1 MGIFNLTESER
12 NEILSL
18 HNNAKVLKEQTTPEA
33 PAASIP
39 QDRKSKIMQLQTI
52 LKTKYNAD
60 LGATGPNKDGID
72 GNLGAKTLGALSTI
86 MKSKGTAA
94 AATTGTATPAAPAAT
109 TTGTATPAATTGT
122 ATPAAPAA
130 TTGTATPAAP
140 AATTGTATPAAPVA
154 SQSPDE
160 VMGTEVPAQQQLNQ
174 ASQQALGG
182 QLTPQQIRQQS
193 RFDQRLARQS
203 IRTAR
208 RAGQ

>member
-1 MGIFNLTESER
+1 MGILNLTESER

-18 HNNAKVLKEQTTPEA
+18 HNNAKVLKEQTTPAA
-33 PAASIP
+33 PAASTP

-60 LGATGPNKDGID
+60 LGATGPNKDGVD
-72 GNLGAKTLGALSTI
+72 GDLGAKTLGALSTI

-94 AATTGTATPAAPAAT
+94 
-109 TTGTATPAATTGT
+109 PAATTGT
-122 ATPAAPAA
+122 AAPAATTGTAAPAATTGTAAPAAPAA
-130 TTGTATPAAP
+130 TTGTAAPAAP
-140 AATTGTATPAAPVA
+140 AD

-203 IRTAR
+203 RRTAR

>member
-18 HNNAKVLKEQTTPEA
+18 HNNARILKEQATPVA
-33 PAASIP
+33 ATGTATPATPAASTP
-39 QDRKSKIMQLQTI
+39 QDRKSKIMKLQTA

-72 GNLGAKTLGALSTI
+72 GDLGAKTLAAISNA
-86 MKSKGTAA
+86 MKSKGT
-94 AATTGTATPAAPAAT
+94 
-109 TTGTATPAATTGT
+109 
-122 ATPAAPAA
+122 AAPAA
-130 TTGTATPAAP
+130 TTGTAAP
-140 AATTGTATPAAPVA
+140 AATTGTAAPAAP
-154 SQSPDE
+154 QSPQE

-193 RFDQRLARQS
+193 RFDQKLARQAR
-203 IRTAR
+203 RTAR
-208 RAGQ
+208 RAQ

>member
-18 HNNAKVLKEQTTPEA
+18 HNNAKVLKEQTTPAA
-33 PAASIP
+33 PAASTP

-60 LGATGPNKDGID
+60 LGATGPNKDGVD
-72 GNLGAKTLGALSTI
+72 GDLGAKTLGALSTI
-86 MKSKGTAA
+86 MKSKGTA
-94 AATTGTATPAAPAAT
+94 
-109 TTGTATPAATTGT
+109 TPAATTGT
-122 ATPAAPAA
+122 AAPAD
-130 TTGTATPAAP
+130 
-140 AATTGTATPAAPVA
+140 

-203 IRTAR
+203 RRTAR